1 MLERLTVSGL
11 GIIDAVE
18 VELAPGFVALTG
30 ETGAGKSLLVTS
42 LELLAGRRASAEL
55 VRTGDDCLRVEGW
68 FFVEAGSELET
79 VLDEIGAAGDNSVTV
94 RRELSA
100 SGRGRCWVND
110 VTVTANTLQRIAP
123 FLLSIHGQHEQHGLA
138 DGAVQRRLVDDA
150 GDHDDLIAAVAEGFA
165 EWRAAADEQ
174 AALESARASR
184 RDRLDTIAFQLGEI
198 NAVAPTDGE
207 HDELRSRRQVVRNA
221 ARLRELS
228 TSILDR
234 LGDDEGSA
242 VDRLAQAERDIEE
255 MASFGL
261 PVADGAA
268 GLAEARIHVEELVR
282 EVRALSA
289 DMDGDPNE
297 LDGIESRL
305 HALDQL
311 MLKYG
316 EPLTRVLEHREAL
329 VAERVR
335 LIGVEDQLEEAAGA
349 ADAALRRFSEAAR
362 KLDRARRDAGA
373 QLARSAEEVLA
384 RLNMAGTRLE
394 FRWGV
399 RGDDS
404 SPLLRNKEAVAFD
417 AGGVEECELLIA
429 ANPGE
434 EPRPMARIASGGELS
449 RIHLA
454 IRTVLRARRQGEAMT
469 LLFDEVDSGLGGATA
484 AALGGLLADLSEA
497 DQVLAVTHLPQVAAR
512 AGSHLRIDK
521 VTEDGRSVTRVRT
534 LVGEDRELELARMIA
549 GDELGESARAH
560 ARVLLGER

>member
-1 MLERLTVSGL
+1 MLERLMVSGL

-42 LELLAGRRASAEL
+42 LELLAGRRASSEL
-55 VRTGDDCLRVEGW
+55 VRTGDDRLRVEGW
-68 FFVEAGSELET
+68 FVVEAGSELEAL
-79 VLDEIGAAGDNSVTV
+79 LDEIGAAGGDSMVI

-110 VTVTANTLQRIAP
+110 VSVTANTLQRFAP
-123 FLLSIHGQHEQHGLA
+123 LLLSIHGQHEQHGLA
-138 DGAVQRRLVDDA
+138 DGEVQRRIVDDA
-150 GDHDDLIAAVAEGFA
+150 GDHDALVTTVATRFGQWRKAANEL
-165 EWRAAADEQ
+165 
-174 AALESARASR
+174 AALELARSTR

-198 NAVAPTDGE
+198 DAVAPTHGE
-207 HDELRSRRQVVRNA
+207 HEELSSRRQVLRNA

-228 TSILDR
+228 TSLLSR
-234 LGDDEGSA
+234 LGDDEGSV

-261 PVADGAA
+261 PLADGAT
-268 GLAEARIHVEELVR
+268 GLTEARIHVEELVR

-289 DMDGDPNE
+289 DVEGDPNE
-297 LDGIESRL
+297 LDEIESRL

-316 EPLTRVLEHREAL
+316 EPLAEVLEHRKTLL
-329 VAERVR
+329 VEKAGLVE
-335 LIGVEDQLEEAAGA
+335 VEDRLEEAANA
-349 ADAALRRFSEAAR
+349 ADDALSEFSQAAGQLDHARSEAGIR
-362 KLDRARRDAGA
+362 
-373 QLARSAEEVLA
+373 LARSVEEVLL
-384 RLNMAGTRLE
+384 RLNMAGTRLK
-394 FRWGV
+394 FRWEP
-399 RGDDS
+399 RPDEA
-404 SPLLRNKEAVAFD
+404 SPLLRDGVAVAFD

-454 IRTVLRARRQGEAMT
+454 IRTVLRAGRSSRAMT

-484 AALGGLLADLSEA
+484 SALGGLLADLA
-497 DQVLAVTHLPQVAAR
+497 ATDQVLAVTHLPQVAAG
-512 AGSHLRIDK
+512 AGSHFRIDK
-521 VTEDGRSVTRVRT
+521 VTEDGRSVTRVQALT
-534 LVGEDRELELARMIA
+534 GEDRELELARMIA
-549 GDELGESARAH
+549 GGELGESARAH
-560 ARVLLGER
+560 ARTLLGEQ